1 MKIVQINAVYEYSST
16 GRIVKELSN
25 YISSK
30 GHESYVFCTNT
41 ADSENNVF
49 CVGTKL
55 GRKIHGILSRI
66 TGLQGYFSTISTKKY

>member
-41 ADSENNVF
+41 ADSENNIF

-55 GRKIHGILSRI
+55 AEKYTVSFHELLDYKGIFRPFP
-66 TGLQGYFSTISTKKY
+66 QKKY